1 MYAVVEYEH
10 QRKEQSF
17 WSNYDQCWRR
27 LCKKVAFQYAANDTK
42 MSRYGNDSVYR
53 ITTKVENE
61 YLTTTN
67 KAIISYKVINL
78 EKYKE

>member
-1 MYAVVEYEH
+1 
-10 QRKEQSF
+10 
-17 WSNYDQCWRR
+17 
-27 LCKKVAFQYAANDTK
+27 

-61 YLTTTN
+61 YLTPIN

-78 EKYKE
+78 EKCKE